1 VEDPLSSADPRPPP
15 RSALPFGGYKQSG
28 FGREMGHDVPEN
40 YMNHES
46 TTPDRLKIPRGPR
59 ALGIS
64 RGPREVG
71 ACDATNCLV

>member
-1 VEDPLSSADPRPPP
+1 
-15 RSALPFGGYKQSG
+15 
-28 FGREMGHDVPEN
+28 VPEN